1 MTVAAGS
8 STARRQTLLF
18 VVATGAALAL
28 ALRAPLLLTVLGLV
42 SFGVLHNALE
52 LRYVTGRFA
61 GVLRGPLLYT
71 LAGLISGIVIC
82 RLTGERIPE
91 ILLGYAVLAVGVGWA
106 PRPLWQ
112 RAIGF
117 AVLAGAMAVSL
128 HWPAYHVV
136 VLAHLHNV
144 VPLFF
149 LWEWAGRL
157 PRDARRWFRL
167 TQVGW
172 VLAVPLL
179 IFSGLLDRWIAAG
192 GGAVAAFAGSPAVVR
207 APFTPPDA
215 AIAVGLRF
223 LVVFA
228 FLQTMHYVVWI
239 AFLPRFAPDA
249 SRAFDA
255 RVPWLRGRRLWLA
268 AIGVGALLALLF
280 VADYTQGR
288 LMYSS
293 FASYH
298 AYLEF
303 PVVLAL
309 LLGTPAAR
317 RSEDQWSAPGATTI
331 SPSAAPPILSTSA
344 AVRLQDA
351 S

>member
-1 MTVAAGS
+1 MTVAAP
-8 STARRQTLLF
+8 TAPAQARTYGGAASRQSVLF
-18 VVATGAALAL
+18 AVATCAALAL
-28 ALRAPLLLTVLGLV
+28 ALRAPLLLTVFGLV
-42 SFGVLHNALE
+42 TFGVLHNALE
-52 LRYVTGRFA
+52 LRYVAGRFA

-71 LAGLISGIVIC
+71 LVALISGIVVC
-82 RLTGERIPE
+82 RLAAARTPE
-91 ILLGYAVLAVGVGWA
+91 ILLGYAVLAVGVWWA
-106 PRPLWQ
+106 PRLLWQ
-112 RAIGF
+112 RLGGL
-117 AVLAGAMAVSL
+117 AVLGAALAVSL
-128 HWPAYHVV
+128 RWPAYHFV

-157 PRDARRWFRL
+157 PGRPRRIFRG

-172 VLAVPLL
+172 VLVVPAVV
-179 IFSGLLDRWIAAG
+179 FSGLLDRWIAAG
-192 GGAVAAFAGSPAVVR
+192 GGAVAAFAGPRAAVA

-215 AIAVGLRF
+215 ALSIGLRF

-228 FLQTMHYVVWI
+228 FLQTMHYVVWV
-239 AFLPRFAPDA
+239 AFLPRYAPDA
-249 SRAFDA
+249 ARAFDA

-268 AIGVGALLALLF
+268 AAAVGALLALLF
-280 VADYTQGR
+280 VSDYAQGR

-317 RSEDQWSAPGATTI
+317 PAMPAPGG
-331 SPSAAPPILSTSA
+331 PVPAAPGSES
-344 AVRLQDA
+344 
-351 S
+351 